1 MVYRRQYGSQEP
13 IYFFMWATDGTALQ
27 AGADNDAGDFQISKD
42 GGSFANVTGTFAAV
56 ASGLYKY
63 TPAAADLQ
71 CKVACL
77 KFVDADTAVLDKPLI
92 IETEGHPL
100 ALHPLTNVPF
110 SAGVLSGTHTTT
122 SAQFSS
128 GTKPAA
134 IGVNQLVWNATKLE
148 GRPASGYTF
157 ATGIVA
163 WASTLALGSA
173 WDDDD
178 AIYVFPGTPTEGVDV
193 KSISGD
199 ATAADNLE
207 SAFDGTGYDVGGV
220 DVSELNQIVDDL
232 INGGRIDL
240 LIDAM
245 KAVLDNLPDS
255 GALTTL
261 VTHLTDI
268 KGGTFSGST
277 DSLEAIRNRGDAAWV
292 TGAGGSAPTVE
303 EIRAEIDSNSTQF
316 VAVLAAIAALND
328 LDSTAVQ
335 AAAAAAIA
343 AAEPVDANLT
353 AVGGQTTIDGQ
364 SLLALYRFV
373 LAYVAGDTTGF
384 DTDTPAI
391 VAADGSKTRLA
402 STLDAS
408 KNRTM
413 TTRDGS

>member
-1 MVYRRQYGSQEP
+1 MGPYRRQYGSQEP

-42 GGSFANVTGTFAAV
+42 GGSFGNVTGTFAAV

-63 TPAAADLQ
+63 TPASTDFV
-71 CKVACL
+71 CKVACF

-92 IETEGHPL
+92 VETYGHPL
-100 ALHPLTNVPF
+100 ALHPLENVPF
-110 SAGVLSGTHTTT
+110 TAGVLSGTHTTT

-128 GTKPAA
+128 GTKPAS
-134 IGVNQLVWNATKLE
+134 IPVNSLVWNATKLE

-157 ATGIVA
+157 ATGIVT
-163 WASTLALGSA
+163 WASSLALSSA

-232 INGGRIDL
+232 INGGRLDL
-240 LIDAM
+240 LIDAI
-245 KAVLDNLPDS
+245 KAVIDNLPDS
-255 GALTTL
+255 GALTTPFAA
-261 VTHLTDI
+261 VT
-268 KGGTFSGST
+268 S
-277 DSLEAIRNRGDAAWV
+277 
-292 TGAGGSAPTVE
+292 
-303 EIRAEIDSNSTQF
+303 
-316 VAVLAAIAALND
+316 AIAALND
-328 LDSTAVQ
+328 IDSTAVQ

-343 AAEPVDANLT
+343 AAEPIDANLT

-384 DTDTPAI
+384 DAAAPQI
-391 VAADGSKTRLA
+391 EAADGSKVRLA